1 MIDSHAYGAI
11 IFIILLLSISLSQGG
26 KGGCLI
32 CDLITEVNR
41 ISDLFGTCK
50 MLRRCLI
57 LIGFCYSKFH
67 IICLIA
73 R

>member
-32 CDLITEVNR
+32 CALIT
-41 ISDLFGTCK
+41 
-50 MLRRCLI
+50 
-57 LIGFCYSKFH
+57 
-67 IICLIA
+67 
-73 R
+73 